1 MISRYTN
8 PEMGQ
13 IWSDQNKFQ
22 KWLDVEIAA
31 CEANAKL
38 GLIPAD
44 SVPVIKQ
51 KAKFDIARISEIEKT
66 TNHDII
72 AFTNNLAENIGPESR
87 FVHFGLT
94 SSDVVDTALCLL
106 LKDSA
111 TLLLKD
117 LDQVIESVRKRAI
130 EHKDT
135 AMIGRTHGIHAEPM
149 TFGAKLLLWYLELL
163 HDKERLEKAK
173 RIISVGKVSGAV
185 GVFANI
191 DPQIEALVCASLGL
205 EPAPISTQILQRD
218 RHAEFMTTLAIIA
231 ASLEKFST
239 EIRNLQ
245 RTDLNEV
252 EEFFGKGQKG
262 SSAMPHKK
270 NPITCERITGLA
282 RVMRGYAL
290 TALENVALWHERDIS
305 HSGAERIIF
314 SDACILLDYMLG
326 LFKKVVDGL
335 VVNEKNMMRNLEKTG
350 GLIYSGRVLLR
361 LVDAGYSREDAY
373 KIVQENAME
382 SRQKEVNFKDLLT
395 KDKRVTDKLSGKQL
409 EEIFDVKNYL
419 LNIDHLYKRVLG

>member
-1 MISRYTN
+1 
-8 PEMGQ
+8 MGQ